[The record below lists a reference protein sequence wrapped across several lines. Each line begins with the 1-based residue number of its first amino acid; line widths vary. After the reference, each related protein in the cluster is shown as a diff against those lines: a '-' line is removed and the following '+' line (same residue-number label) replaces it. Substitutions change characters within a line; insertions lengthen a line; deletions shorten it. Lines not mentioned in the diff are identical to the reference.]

1 MFTIKYGDVFDEL
14 KAGDIFVHGCNAQ
27 GVMGSDIAKIVKE
40 RFPEVYQEY
49 KNCPFNNILGSIT
62 CKKIDN
68 ILYINA
74 VTQKYYGR
82 DVTKVYV
89 DYDIVKTVMME
100 IITIAIEFG
109 YNRVVFPF
117 IGSGLANGNREV
129 LLDIFRS
136 LFDTASTSTVEGILV
151 INN

>member
-27 GVMGSDIAKIVKE
+27 GVMGSGIAKIVKD

-62 CKKIDN
+62 YKKIDN

-82 DVTKVYV
+82 DVTRVYV
-89 DYDIVKTVMME
+89 DYDVVKTVMVE

-117 IGSGLANGNREV
+117 IGGGLANGNREI

-136 LFDTASTSTVEGILV
+136 LFDTASTVEGILV